1 MFALEGAGASAGA
14 ATLLPTGSAPLRW
27 RVVDQGGE
35 APRTQVVP
43 ASRPP
48 LAAAD
53 AAVPADAAVAAAP
66 IRPAYLIR
74 PSLGGGVPTG
84 FVGGW
89 GDYFLS
95 ASAGTAGNLRPDADA
110 SFNFGFGI
118 GDPQR
123 FLGAEIYAGVGSF
136 KNLNANGAFGAS
148 VGRLLVNSPDLQL
161 AVAGGVID
169 AYSYGTE
176 ANPQPLNGYGAITA
190 AMPLYRGS
198 PRIVQFTLGGGGS
211 SFAAIDTSYELT
223 ESGMFGALGI
233 ELLENL
239 GFSVG
244 VSGRSTNVVLSWI
257 PLRTVPVFVNLMA
270 ADVAATTPWGTI
282 GVLTVGWGDNL
293 KSGFVTR

>member
-1 MFALEGAGASAGA
+1 MARRLALFALVFALEGAGASAGA

-95 ASAGTAGNLRPDADA
+95 ASAGTAGNLRP
-110 SFNFGFGI
+110 
-118 GDPQR
+118 
-123 FLGAEIYAGVGSF
+123 
-136 KNLNANGAFGAS
+136 
-148 VGRLLVNSPDLQL
+148 
-161 AVAGGVID
+161 
-169 AYSYGTE
+169 
-176 ANPQPLNGYGAITA
+176 
-190 AMPLYRGS
+190 
-198 PRIVQFTLGGGGS
+198 
-211 SFAAIDTSYELT
+211 
-223 ESGMFGALGI
+223 
-233 ELLENL
+233 
-239 GFSVG
+239 
-244 VSGRSTNVVLSWI
+244 
-257 PLRTVPVFVNLMA
+257 
-270 ADVAATTPWGTI
+270 
-282 GVLTVGWGDNL
+282 
-293 KSGFVTR
+293 